1 MISSE
6 NTNLLKKF
14 LYSVPNVSVLSFHNG
29 SYVWF
34 LFILWCFVMFPNEH
48 IKAQTLISQ
57 DSTYNYN
64 ELNKIL
70 ELARETNDQP
80 TLAEAYLKL
89 GDLEGD
95 VFSDFGKSID
105 FYQRAIE
112 YFKILKDEDGLNRVN
127 QAIARR
133 YIKVGF
139 YSDAET
145 ILKKILENQQHKS
158 NPYILSSLYFDLNKL
173 YQEKYEYELAEDYL
187 MKAESLA
194 INSRDTS
201 MFIQILFDNIHLSQ
215 RSFNLDT
222 ALTKAFIAFKW
233 GTIMKDLEI
242 SAKSLYHIGY
252 INLLKKDLDKA
263 EKYLKKSLEILP
275 SKPYSDL
282 RKIIYEALSEV
293 FVLTGEYQAA
303 HDYLKMYSLLNDS
316 IANKN
321 RYESAANLAIKY
333 GVKEKQTSI
342 ELLKIEKEFE
352 IAKNAAQRRTLYL
365 LTIGLFVVLISIY
378 FIVKFYDQQ
387 IKTNK
392 IINAQKEEI
401 NQQKIRELEDNIRI
415 SSMRSVIEGQE
426 IERERI
432 AKDLHDSLGG
442 LISTIK
448 LQFDQVI
455 NKNENISHQKEYK
468 KAYQLLDDAVNEVRT
483 ISRNLQP
490 SALNELGLVRAVKD
504 LINRFEGDNVPEID
518 FQYYN
523 IPEKMDKIVA
533 LSVYRIIQ
541 ELLINSIKHANA
553 QEILLQINSEDDEL
567 VIQYED
573 DGIGF
578 DKNSIK
584 TEGMGLGN
592 IQSRVK
598 YMGGQIQMDS
608 SPGKGL
614 SVFISVKYS

>member
-1 MISSE
+1 
-6 NTNLLKKF
+6 
-14 LYSVPNVSVLSFHNG
+14 
-29 SYVWF
+29 
-34 LFILWCFVMFPNEH
+34 
-48 IKAQTLISQ
+48 
-57 DSTYNYN
+57 
-64 ELNKIL
+64 
-70 ELARETNDQP
+70 
-80 TLAEAYLKL
+80 
-89 GDLEGD
+89 
-95 VFSDFGKSID
+95 
-105 FYQRAIE
+105 
-112 YFKILKDEDGLNRVN
+112 
-127 QAIARR
+127 
-133 YIKVGF
+133 
-139 YSDAET
+139 
-145 ILKKILENQQHKS
+145 
-158 NPYILSSLYFDLNKL
+158 
-173 YQEKYEYELAEDYL
+173 
-187 MKAESLA
+187 
-194 INSRDTS
+194 
-201 MFIQILFDNIHLSQ
+201 
-215 RSFNLDT
+215 
-222 ALTKAFIAFKW
+222 
-233 GTIMKDLEI
+233 
-242 SAKSLYHIGY
+242 
-252 INLLKKDLDKA
+252 
-263 EKYLKKSLEILP
+263 
-275 SKPYSDL
+275 
-282 RKIIYEALSEV
+282 
-293 FVLTGEYQAA
+293 
-303 HDYLKMYSLLNDS
+303 MYSLLNDS
-316 IANKN
+316 IANKT

-365 LTIGLFVVLISIY
+365 LTIGLFVVLLSIY
-378 FIVKFYDQQ
+378 FIIKFYDQQ

-490 SALNELGLVRAVKD
+490 SALNELGLVRAIKD

-518 FQYYN
+518 FQNYN

-541 ELLINSIKHANA
+541 ELLINSIKHAHA
-553 QEILLQINSEDDEL
+553 SEILIQINSEDDEL

-578 DKNSIK
+578 DKNAIK
-584 TEGMGLGN
+584 SEGMGLGN

-598 YMGGQIQMDS
+598 YMGGQIHMDS
-608 SPGKGL
+608 SPGRGL

>member
-1 MISSE
+1 M
-6 NTNLLKKF
+6 
-14 LYSVPNVSVLSFHNG
+14 
-29 SYVWF
+29 
-34 LFILWCFVMFPNEH
+34 
-48 IKAQTLISQ
+48 
-57 DSTYNYN
+57 DSTYDYN
-64 ELNKIL
+64 QLNKIL
-70 ELARETNDQP
+70 ELARESNDQS

-89 GDLEGD
+89 GDMEGD

-105 FYQRAIE
+105 FYQRAVE
-112 YFKILKDEDGLNRVN
+112 YFKILKDGNGVNRVN

-139 YSDAET
+139 FSDAED
-145 ILKKILENQQHKS
+145 ILKNIMAHQQYKN
-158 NPYILSSLYFDLNKL
+158 NPHLLTSVYFDLNKL
-173 YQEKYEYELAEDYL
+173 YQEKYEYELAEEYL
-187 MKAESLA
+187 MKAETLA
-194 INSRDTS
+194 VNFRDTS
-201 MFIQILFDNIHLSQ
+201 MFIQILFDNIQLAE

-222 ALTKAFIAFKW
+222 ALTKSFTAFKW
-233 GTIMKDLEI
+233 GTKMKDLDI
-242 SAKSLYHIGY
+242 SARSLYHIGY
-252 INLLKKDLDKA
+252 INFLKNDFDKA
-263 EKYLKKSLEILP
+263 EKYLKKSLKILP
-275 SKPYSDL
+275 EKPYSEL

-293 FVLTGEYQAA
+293 FAKTENHLMAY
-303 HDYLKMYSLLNDS
+303 DYLKMYSLLNDS
-316 IANKN
+316 IANKT

-365 LTIGLFVVLISIY
+365 LTIGLFIVLLSLY
-378 FIVKFYDQQ
+378 FIIKFYDQQ

-401 NQQKIRELEDNIRI
+401 NQQKIRELEDKMRI

-468 KAYQLLDDAVNEVRT
+468 KAYELLDDAVNEVRT

-504 LINRFEGDNVPEID
+504 LINRFEGDNSPDID
-518 FQYYN
+518 FQYYD
-523 IPEKMDKIVA
+523 IPQKLHKIVA

-541 ELLINSIKHANA
+541 ELLINSIKHAHA
-553 QEILLQINSEDDEL
+553 QEILIQINTEDDEL

-578 DKNSIK
+578 DKNTIK
-584 TEGMGLGN
+584 SEGMGLGN

-598 YMGGQIQMDS
+598 YLGGHMHMDS

-614 SVFISVKYS
+614 SVFISVKYA